1 MERENILIL
10 DFGSQYTQLIARR
23 IRELGVFCRI
33 EPGSIPLES
42 ILDTAPRGV
51 ILSGGPESVYEAASP
66 ANPPELMQQGIPV
79 LGICY
84 GMQLITHQLG
94 GTVEPAG
101 GREYGRAE
109 VRIGAP
115 SRLFEGIP
123 EQLTVWMSHGDRVTE
138 LPQGFRV
145 VGTTDSAPEA
155 AIEDPER
162 AIYGIQFH
170 PEVVHTSHGREI
182 LGNFLFKV
190 CQCRGDWSMGR
201 FLEESVSEIRA
212 TVGEGRVVCAL
223 SGGVDSAVMAMLVH
237 RAIGERLICLFVDN
251 GLLRKGEAPEVLSRF
266 RDRYHLDVRLLE
278 YGDLFLSR
286 LKGIEDPEVKRR
298 VIGRTFIQVFEE
310 QAKRIGDVSFLAQGT
325 IYPDRI
331 ESQSVRGPSAVI
343 KTHHNVGGLPEVMK
357 LQLVE
362 PLKELF
368 KDEVRSLGR
377 ELGLDTTFV
386 NRHPF
391 PGPGLAVRILGEV
404 TVERVAVLQEAD
416 AIFLE
421 EIETAGLY
429 DSVSQAFAVLLPV
442 QSVGV
447 MGDDRTYEDVL
458 ALRCVTSTDFM
469 TADWSRLPYDLLARI
484 SNRIV
489 NEVRGINRVV
499 YDISSK
505 PPSTIE
511 WE

>member
-66 ANPPELMQQGIPV
+66 ANPPELMQQ
-79 LGICY
+79 
-84 GMQLITHQLG
+84 
-94 GTVEPAG
+94 
-101 GREYGRAE
+101 
-109 VRIGAP
+109 
-115 SRLFEGIP
+115 GIP

-391 PGPGLAVRILGEV
+391 PGPGLAVRILGGCFRRPTPSSSRRSKRRACMIRYPRRSLFSCQFNRLESWV
-404 TVERVAVLQEAD
+404 MTGPTRTSWRYAV
-416 AIFLE
+416 
-421 EIETAGLY
+421 
-429 DSVSQAFAVLLPV
+429 
-442 QSVGV
+442 
-447 MGDDRTYEDVL
+447 
-458 ALRCVTSTDFM
+458 
-469 TADWSRLPYDLLARI
+469 
-484 SNRIV
+484 
-489 NEVRGINRVV
+489 
-499 YDISSK
+499 
-505 PPSTIE
+505 
-511 WE
+511 